1 MKIKYLPYL
10 LLLAGLCSCNKIS
23 DTSSNYTISLKHHIK
38 TKEYFSF
45 NHLAKEVSLVE
56 LEQYKGTFIS
66 NARKIYITRNFHTL
80 LLNGTT
86 AIYDYDQ
93 QGILHKTIG
102 KIGRGP
108 GEYLE
113 AKDFCLSKD
122 ESIIHILSLH
132 HIYSYSSK
140 DGEFLKSIDITPFRE
155 DGYLPEYITNDG
167 NKGFFLWDS
176 NPPNVTDFSKPFYC
190 LWHINEYSG
199 I

>member
-132 HIYSYSSK
+132 
-140 DGEFLKSIDITPFRE
+140 LSIPVKVYT
-155 DGYLPEYITNDG
+155 
-167 NKGFFLWDS
+167 
-176 NPPNVTDFSKPFYC
+176 
-190 LWHINEYSG
+190 
-199 I
+199 